1 MAALLVTVSNAAVPN
16 AKPAAGQ
23 RFVSIHDPI
32 VNLFHILRHDI
43 PSDHHRELHATAMN
57 LWATIA
63 RA

>member
-1 MAALLVTVSNAAVPN
+1 L
-16 AKPAAGQ
+16 
-23 RFVSIHDPI
+23 IHDPI

-43 PSDHHRELHATAMN
+43 PSDHHRELRATTMN